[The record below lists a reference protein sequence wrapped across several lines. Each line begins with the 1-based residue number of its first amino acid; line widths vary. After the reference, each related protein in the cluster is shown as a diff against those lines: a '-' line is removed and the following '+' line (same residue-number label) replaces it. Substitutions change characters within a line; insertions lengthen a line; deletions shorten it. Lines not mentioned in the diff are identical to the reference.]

1 MELGQKH
8 RWTRRELLASTAGA
22 AAALSISPHRAFAAA
37 AGGMMA
43 ERAARVLAELD
54 DERRQAASFPFES
67 STRQRWNF
75 MGPWTKP
82 GIPLEKLTSA
92 QRLAVL
98 DLLSVALSP
107 DGMRKAEK
115 IMVLQ
120 DVLRDLGDGPRDRNR
135 DRFSIA
141 FFGTPGAG
149 RLWGWRFEGHHLSLS
164 FTLLGDRV
172 VSVTPSSFSSNPN
185 VVDSGKHRGLVALDG
200 EVALA
205 RSLYADL
212 DAKNRARAL
221 INDRAFGNI
230 LTTAGRE
237 TRIGTRQGVPLSEL
251 SQSQRGLFMRLV
263 ETYAVDHLAMDL
275 AAIQRKRIRD
285 GDLMAAHFAWA
296 GSDRD
301 GETMYYRLHGK
312 TFLIEFASLPNQPLH
327 LHTVRHDLEW
337 NLGAHVAA

>member
-1 MELGQKH
+1 MKIGSSH
-8 RWTRRELLASTAGA
+8 PWTRREVLASTVGA
-22 AAALSISPHRAFAAA
+22 TAALSLSPHRAFAAA
-37 AGGMMA
+37 TGGMMA
-43 ERAARVLAELD
+43 ERAARVLTALD
-54 DERRQAASFPFES
+54 DERRRAASFPFES
-67 STRQRWNF
+67 PTRRRWNF
-75 MGPWTKP
+75 MGPSTKP

-92 QRLAVL
+92 QKLAVL
-98 DLLSVALSP
+98 DLLSIALSP

-141 FFGTPGAG
+141 FFGTPDPG

-164 FTLLGDRV
+164 FTLLGNRV

-185 VVDSGKHRGLVALDG
+185 VVKGGRHRGLVALDG

-212 DAKNRARAL
+212 GEKVRAKAL
-221 INDRAFGNI
+221 ISERAFGNI

-237 TRIGTRQGVPLSEL
+237 ARFETRQGVPLSEL
-251 SQSQRGLFMRLV
+251 SQSQRDLFMRLV

-275 AAIQRKRIRD
+275 AAIQRERIRG
-285 GDLMAAHFAWA
+285 GDLMATHFAWA

-301 GETMYYRLHGK
+301 GETMYYRLHGE

-337 NLGAHVAA
+337 NLGAQVAG

>member
-1 MELGQKH
+1 MDLGQKY
-8 RWTRRELLASTAGA
+8 RWTRREVLASTAGA
-22 AAALSISPHRAFAAA
+22 AAALSLSPHRACAATTGA
-37 AGGMMA
+37 MMT
-43 ERAARVLAELD
+43 ERAARVLTALD

-75 MGPWTKP
+75 MGPWAKP
-82 GIPLEKLTSA
+82 GIPLEKLTSG
-92 QRLAVL
+92 QKLAVL

-107 DGMRKAEK
+107 DGMRKAEN

-172 VSVTPSSFSSNPN
+172 VSVTPSCFSSNPN
-185 VVDSGKHRGLVALDG
+185 VVESGRHRGLVALDG
-200 EVALA
+200 EVTLA

-212 DAKNRARAL
+212 GAKTRTRAL
-221 INDRAFGNI
+221 ISERAFGNI
-230 LTTAGRE
+230 LSTAGRE
-237 TRIGTRQGVPLSEL
+237 ARIETRQGVPLSEL
-251 SQSQRGLFMRLV
+251 SQSQRDLFMRLV

-275 AAIQRKRIRD
+275 AAIQRERIRN

-296 GSDRD
+296 GSDRA
-301 GETMYYRLHGK
+301 GEMMYYRLHGE